1 MKALVAGAVSLFA
14 APGALAQDVADG
26 AAQAA
31 INTGDT
37 AWILV
42 ATALVMVMTPAGL
55 ALFYGG
61 LTQNKHVL
69 NTIGMSYMAF
79 CTGSLTWVLIGYS
92 LAFSEGNAVIGGL
105 DHLLL
110 GGLGVND
117 VSGTIPTL
125 LFAMF
130 QGTFAAIT
138 VAIVSGSIIER
149 VRFSTW
155 GLFTVLWVI
164 LVYAPVAHWV
174 WGGGFLS
181 NSGEM
186 DFAGGTVVHINAGVA
201 GLVLSYLVGKRRQH
215 SLEEVRK
222 PSSIKFMILGSALLW
237 FGWFGFNGGSQ
248 LAADGIAANAM
259 LVTNISACAGALVWL
274 SIEWFIVKKPTLI
287 GMASGAVS
295 GLVGITPAS
304 GFVDAPG
311 ALAIG
316 VISGLVGYW
325 GVVHLKSMMNHDDTL
340 DAFGIHG
347 LVGIAGALA
356 TGIFANPAING
367 GAGLLY
373 GNPIQ
378 LWIQLKAV
386 LITIGYSAAATFV
399 VWKVCTLFTGGGR
412 VDEELELEGMDIG
425 YHGEHH
431 IVLEETNI
439 VPRGETNGS
448 RLRESNGKVEEPQPA

>member
-1 MKALVAGAVSLFA
+1 MKRMAATLTLSVFGAISVY
-14 APGALAQDVADG
+14 AQEAE
-26 AAQAA
+26 AI

-37 AWILV
+37 AWLLM
-42 ATALVMVMTPAGL
+42 ATALVMLMTPAGL

-79 CTGSLTWVLIGYS
+79 CTGTIVWIVVGYS
-92 LAFSEGNAVIGGL
+92 LAFGEGNAFIGDLSNVFLNGI
-105 DHLLL
+105 
-110 GGLGVND
+110 GVND
-117 VSGTIPTL
+117 VSGSIPTL
-125 LFAMF
+125 LFVAF
-130 QGTFAAIT
+130 QGTFAAIA

-155 GLFTVLWVI
+155 GIFSILWVI
-164 LVYAPVAHWV
+164 AVYAPIAHWV

-181 NSGEM
+181 ESGEM
-186 DFAGGTVVHINAGVA
+186 DFAGGTVIHINAGVA
-201 GLVLSYLVGKRRQH
+201 GLVLSYLVGKRKEH
-215 SLEEVRK
+215 GLKEVRK

-248 LAADGIAANAM
+248 LAADGIAANAL
-259 LVTNISACAGALVWL
+259 LVTNIAACAGALIWL
-274 SIEWFIVKKPTLI
+274 TIEWFIVKKPTLI

-304 GFVDAPG
+304 GFVDVSG

-316 VISGLVGYW
+316 IISGLVGYW
-325 GVVHLKSMMNHDDTL
+325 GVVHLKSMMKHDDTL

-347 LVGIAGALA
+347 LVGIAGALL
-356 TGIFANPAING
+356 TGVFANPDVNG

-378 LWIQLKAV
+378 LWVQAKAV
-386 LITIGYSAAATFV
+386 LITIAYSAVATFI
-399 VWKVCTLFTGGGR
+399 VWKVSALITQGGR
-412 VDEELELEGMDIG
+412 IDEELELEGMDIG
-425 YHGEHH
+425 YHGERHT
-431 IVLEETNI
+431 V
-439 VPRGETNGS
+439 
-448 RLRESNGKVEEPQPA
+448 VEEKQIVS

>member
-1 MKALVAGAVSLFA
+1 MKRIGATLLLSVFGAISAVAQEAEA
-14 APGALAQDVADG
+14 T
-26 AAQAA
+26 

-37 AWILV
+37 AWLLI
-42 ATALVMVMTPAGL
+42 ATALVMLMTPAGL

-79 CTGSLTWVLIGYS
+79 CTGTIVWIVVGYS
-92 LAFSEGNAVIGGL
+92 LAFGEGNAFIGDL
-105 DHLLL
+105 NNVLLK
-110 GGLGVND
+110 GIGVND
-117 VSGTIPTL
+117 VSGSIPTL
-125 LFAMF
+125 LFVAF
-130 QGTFAAIT
+130 QGTFAAIA

-155 GLFTVLWVI
+155 GVFSVLWVI
-164 LVYAPVAHWV
+164 AVYAPIAHWV

-181 NSGEM
+181 ESGEM
-186 DFAGGTVVHINAGVA
+186 DFAGGTVIHINAGVA
-201 GLVLSYLVGKRRQH
+201 GLVLSYLVGKRMEH

-248 LAADGIAANAM
+248 LAADGIAANAL
-259 LVTNISACAGALVWL
+259 LVTNIAACAGALVWL
-274 SIEWFIVKKPTLI
+274 TIEWFIVKKPTLI

-304 GFVDAPG
+304 GFVDVSG

-316 VISGLVGYW
+316 IISGLVGYW
-325 GVVHLKSMMNHDDTL
+325 GVVHLKSMIKHDDTL

-347 LVGIAGALA
+347 LVGIAGALL
-356 TGIFANPAING
+356 TGVFANPDVNG

-373 GNPIQ
+373 GNPGQ
-378 LWIQLKAV
+378 LWVQAKAV
-386 LITIGYSAAATFV
+386 LITIAYSAVGTFI
-399 VWKVCTLFTGGGR
+399 VWKMASLITRGDR
-412 VDEELELEGMDIG
+412 IEEELELEGMDIG
-425 YHGEHH
+425 YHGEYHMVMEEKQ
-431 IVLEETNI
+431 IV
-439 VPRGETNGS
+439 
-448 RLRESNGKVEEPQPA
+448 

>member
-1 MKALVAGAVSLFA
+1 MKRITATLLLSVFGAISVY
-14 APGALAQDVADG
+14 AQEAE
-26 AAQAA
+26 AT

-37 AWILV
+37 AWLLI
-42 ATALVMVMTPAGL
+42 ATALVMLMTPAGL

-79 CTGSLTWVLIGYS
+79 CTGTIIWIIAGYS
-92 LAFSEGNAVIGGL
+92 LAFSEGNAFIGGIENF
-105 DHLLL
+105 LLH
-110 GGLGVND
+110 GIGVSD
-117 VSGTIPTL
+117 VSGSIPTL
-125 LFAMF
+125 LFVAF
-130 QGTFAAIT
+130 QGTFAAIA

-155 GLFTVLWVI
+155 GIFTVFWVI
-164 LVYAPVAHWV
+164 VVYAPIAHWV

-186 DFAGGTVVHINAGVA
+186 DFAGGTVIHINAGVA
-201 GLVLSYLVGKRRQH
+201 GLVLSYLVGKRMEH

-248 LAADGIAANAM
+248 LAADGIAANAL
-259 LVTNISACAGALVWL
+259 LVTNVAACAGALIWL
-274 SIEWFIVKKPTLI
+274 TIEWFIVKKPTLI

-304 GFVDAPG
+304 GYVDVSG

-325 GVVHLKSMMNHDDTL
+325 GVVHLKSMVKHDDTL

-347 LVGIAGALA
+347 LVGIAGALL
-356 TGIFANPAING
+356 TGVFANPEVNG

-373 GNPIQ
+373 GNAIQ
-378 LWIQLKAV
+378 LWVQAKAV
-386 LITIGYSAAATFV
+386 LITIAYSAVGTFV
-399 VWKVCTLFTGGGR
+399 VWKICALLTSGGR
-412 VDEELELEGMDIG
+412 VEEELELEGMDIG
-425 YHGEHH
+425 YHGEHS
-431 IVLEETNI
+431 II
-439 VPRGETNGS
+439 
-448 RLRESNGKVEEPQPA
+448 VEENQIV

>member
-1 MKALVAGAVSLFA
+1 MKRLSLTLLLSVFGAVSVY
-14 APGALAQDVADG
+14 AQEAE
-26 AAQAA
+26 ATL
-31 INTGDT
+31 NSGDT
-37 AWILV
+37 AWLLI
-42 ATALVMVMTPAGL
+42 ATALVMLMTPAGL

-79 CTGSLTWVLIGYS
+79 CTGSLIWIIGGYS
-92 LAFSEGNAVIGGL
+92 LAFSDGNAIIGGL
-105 DHLLL
+105 SNFMLH
-110 GGLGVND
+110 GIGVND
-117 VSGTIPTL
+117 VSGSIPTL
-125 LFAMF
+125 LFVAF
-130 QGTFAAIT
+130 QGTFAAIA

-155 GLFTVLWVI
+155 GIFTIFWVLV
-164 LVYAPVAHWV
+164 VYAPVAHWV

-186 DFAGGTVVHINAGVA
+186 DFAGGTVIHINAGVA
-201 GLVLSYLVGKRRQH
+201 GLVLSYLVGKRMEH
-215 SLEEVRK
+215 GLEEVRK

-248 LAADGIAANAM
+248 LAADGIAANAV
-259 LVTNISACAGALVWL
+259 LVTNIAATAGALIWL
-274 SIEWFIVKKPTLI
+274 TIEWFIVKKPTLI

-304 GFVDAPG
+304 GFVDASG

-316 VISGLVGYW
+316 IISGIVGYW
-325 GVVHLKSMMNHDDTL
+325 GVVHLKSMIKHDDTL

-347 LVGIAGALA
+347 LVGIAGALL
-356 TGIFANPAING
+356 TGIFANPEVNG

-378 LWIQLKAV
+378 VWVQLKAV
-386 LITIGYSAAATFV
+386 LITIAYSAVATFV
-399 VWKVCTLFTGGGR
+399 VWKVCELITRGGR

-425 YHGEHH
+425 FHGEHH
-431 IVLEETNI
+431 MV
-439 VPRGETNGS
+439 
-448 RLRESNGKVEEPQPA
+448 VEESKIVS